1 MAKRLKP
8 LSPWCKAVKH
18 ALIDKDMEVGDLA
31 EKIGKSRSHTSGV
44 INGKIYAEPT
54 VKLIS
59 DYLNI
64 TDTACSSVY
73 E

>member
-1 MAKRLKP
+1 MVRK
-8 LSPWCKAVKH
+8 LSPWCKAVKI
-18 ALIDKDMEVGDLA
+18 AMIERDIGVGELA
-31 EKIGKSRSHTSGV
+31 EAIGKSRTQTSGV

-64 TDTACSSVY
+64 TDTACTSVY